1 MWLRLIVHLLLV
13 ATLVAADVVL
23 REIPGVG
30 VVVVVVVV
38 CFSAFRHRAALLELG
53 RRERSH
59 RKMVPRLL

>member
-1 MWLRLIVHLLLV
+1 MWLRLIVHLQLV
-13 ATLVAADVVL
+13 ATLVAADVVP

-30 VVVVVVVV
+30 VVVVV